1 MRRPEDLNF
10 LERTFVTEVIR
21 GLFVTGGRFW
31 RNLFL
36 HIGHQVGVAKDT
48 GASVTLQYPEQYMT
62 YGPTYRGSHRL
73 TLKDDDSVRCTAC
86 FLCATA
92 CPARCIHI
100 EAGEHPD
107 PTVEKFPLR
116 YEIDTLRCIY
126 CGMCVEACPCDA
138 IRMDTSVHP
147 KVGRLLARGLHRGQ
161 DRPHGPLARD
171 ARRGRGA
178 LMDQMIDSLQARGR
192 TARRTRT
199 RDLLLPVARRPARA
213 GRQGEAATSS
223 SAPPA
228 IRCTFAPHAA
238 GIHRHGWRDAGPA
251 LRAGRRRLA
260 AVPRRPRRR
269 TPGLRHRP
277 CRR

>member
-1 MRRPEDLNF
+1 MRRPDDLNF
-10 LERTFVTEVIR
+10 RERMFVPEVIR

-36 HIGHQVGVAKDT
+36 HIGHQLGIAKDT
-48 GASVTLQYPEQYMT
+48 KAAVTLQYPEQHFD
-62 YGPTYRGSHRL
+62 YGPSYRGSHRL
-73 TLKDDDSVRCTAC
+73 TLKDDGSVRCTAC

-147 KVGRLLARGLHRGQ
+147 RVSGYTREEFIEDKQQLMERSRIM
-161 DRPHGPLARD
+161 RD
-171 ARRGRGA
+171 QGEGE
-178 LMDQMIDSLQARGR
+178 LMRQMIDSYK
-192 TARRTRT
+192 
-199 RDLLLPVARRPARA
+199 RA
-213 GRQGEAATSS
+213 KPGEAMADE
-223 SAPPA
+223 AVA
-228 IRCTFAPHAA
+228 
-238 GIHRHGWRDAGPA
+238 DA
-251 LRAGRRRLA
+251 
-260 AVPRRPRRR
+260 
-269 TPGLRHRP
+269 
-277 CRR
+277 